1 MAAGGASRSR
11 NQSKTRKKRSGMA
24 GEDKTAAE
32 QARLRELRLQFPTI
46 EDLRRRARLRIPRFA
61 YDYVDGAAGQLEEG
75 KARNAAAL
83 DAIEMAPRFGLD
95 NFKADMKVELFGKT
109 YALPTGIAP
118 MGMPGMVWPGGEMVF
133 ARTAAKANIPFVLG
147 NSAWAAIEDVAGAAR
162 GNAWFQLYRQ
172 PHNDLE
178 FNFDLIRRCTEID
191 VPVIVVTLDVPART
205 KRPREL
211 RNRLLIPFRTGW
223 KTYLDAGVRPFW
235 LMALRK
241 HGTNAFANFTR
252 YAPPGSTNK
261 QVVQFMRARSGGS
274 FSWEE
279 VARFRDAWPHAMVV
293 KGLLHPGDAE
303 KAVELG
309 VDGVLVS
316 NHGGRQLEGAPAP
329 IDVLPAIVSAV
340 GERATVLFDS
350 GVRSGEDI
358 VRALALG
365 AKSTLS
371 GRAFMFG
378 LGALGE
384 EGPDYVAEYFDEEIG
399 ATLRHV
405 GAHNLAEARDITLRH
420 PGAWVF

>member
-1 MAAGGASRSR
+1 
-11 NQSKTRKKRSGMA
+11 MA
-24 GEDKTAAE
+24 GEATSVTAKE
-32 QARLRELRLQFPTI
+32 RLHELRLQFPTV
-46 EDLRRRARLRIPRFA
+46 EDMRRRARIRVPRFA
-61 YDYVDGAAGQLEEG
+61 FDYVDGAAGQDEGG

-83 DAIEMAPRFGLD
+83 DAIEMVPRFGLV
-95 NFKADMKVELFGKT
+95 NYKADMKVELFGKT
-109 YALPTGIAP
+109 YAMPTGIAP

-133 ARTAAKANIPFVLG
+133 ARTAAKAKIPFVLG
-147 NSAWAAIEDVAGAAR
+147 NSAWAPIEEVAKAAE
-162 GNAWFQLYRQ
+162 GYAWFQLYRQ

-178 FNFDLIRRCTEID
+178 FNFDCIKRCTEID

-235 LMALRK
+235 LMALAK
-241 HGTNAFANFTR
+241 HGTRAFANFER
-252 YAPPGSTNK
+252 YGPAGASNK
-261 QVVQFMRARSGGS
+261 ELVKFMRARSGGT

-279 VARFRDAWPHAMVV
+279 VKRFRDAWPHAMIV
-293 KGLLHPGDAE
+293 KGILHPADAE
-303 KAVELG
+303 QAVRLG

-329 IDVLPAIVSAV
+329 IDVLPAIVSTV
-340 GERATVLFDS
+340 GAGGTVMFDS
-350 GVRSGEDI
+350 GIRSGEDV

-371 GRAFMFG
+371 GRAFMYG

-384 EGPDYVAEYFDEEIG
+384 EGPDYVADFFDEEIG
-399 ATLRHV
+399 AALRHI
-405 GAHNLAEARDITLRH
+405 GAHDCAEARQIELRH
-420 PGAWVF
+420 PGVWTF